1 MIKYNGMEVLNPNVE
16 FEIRNNELLI
26 KLDIPEQ
33 NFNMLEFNAPIFKN
47 GELNP
52 DGWLIQLE
60 KRGNVYAFSVGG
72 EYLGDIQTEE
82 IIPSLKEVLTI
93 L

>member
-1 MIKYNGMEVLNPNVE
+1 MKYGMEVLNPNID

-33 NFNMLEFNAPIFKN
+33 NFNMLEFNAPIFKD
-47 GELNP
+47 GKLNYQ

-72 EYLGDIQTEE
+72 EYLGDIHEKD